1 VAGFADGSAPPMH
14 RARATL
20 PAPLAALLARE
31 PQLVAPA
38 VDAFYNRDLAA
49 MQASTTLVIGLHPG
63 NWQMNP
69 TATLP
74 WSDTTLL
81 HVVQWAAHHVTD

>member
-1 VAGFADGSAPPMH
+1 MAGFADGSAPPMH

-49 MQASTTLVIGLHPG
+49 MKACATSLLGLH
-63 NWQMNP
+63 
-69 TATLP
+69 AE
-74 WSDTTLL
+74 S
-81 HVVQWAAHHVTD
+81 